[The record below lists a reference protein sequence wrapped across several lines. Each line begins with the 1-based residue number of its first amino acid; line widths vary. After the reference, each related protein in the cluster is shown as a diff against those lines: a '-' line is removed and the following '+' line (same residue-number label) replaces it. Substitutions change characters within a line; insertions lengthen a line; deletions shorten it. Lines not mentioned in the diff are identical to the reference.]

1 MNQRRMIDNNIL
13 TSAIMRRLPSQACL
27 LYVCLILN
35 ADDEGFIENPQFI
48 CSVHSMPK
56 KLLRTLTEAGYLH
69 IFPSG
74 VGVILHWHL
83 HNKLSP
89 SRMRKTFHLE
99 ERAQL
104 ILQYNKIYA
113 LREKSAEIPQQ
124 NVAEDAA
131 ENAENL
137 QQNVAEDAAEIA
149 ENLQQNVA
157 EDVTEIAENLQQNVA
172 LREEKEK
179 ENGRRTEDNVTEVKE
194 KENGRGTEDNVTE
207 VKEKENGRGTEDN
220 VTEATPSPAR
230 TSTPSSVSAPDY
242 TPAPTPAPIPTPAT
256 APPPTPSTSPPTKEE
271 LRDFAA
277 RNGLTHVD
285 IDRFYSYYTATSWRA
300 TTGSPIQWRLKLK
313 DWDEADKSKPR
324 TSRPSP
330 PPPERAGSFDTD
342 EFFQAALQ
350 RAYGDTFNGSQIQ
363 SWV

>member
-131 ENAENL
+131 E
-137 QQNVAEDAAEIA
+137 
-149 ENLQQNVA
+149 
-157 EDVTEIAENLQQNVA
+157 IAENLQQNVA
-172 LREEKEK
+172 LREEKEKEK

-194 KENGRGTEDNVTE
+194 KENGRGTE
-207 VKEKENGRGTEDN
+207 GN

-230 TSTPSSVSAPDY
+230 TSTPSSISAPDY

-256 APPPTPSTSPPTKEE
+256 APTPTPSTSPPTKEE

>member
-137 QQNVAEDAAEIA
+137 QQNVAED
-149 ENLQQNVA
+149 
-157 EDVTEIAENLQQNVA
+157 VTEIAENLQQNVA

-179 ENGRRTEDNVTEVKE
+179 ENGRR
-194 KENGRGTEDNVTE
+194 TEDNVTE